1 MTTLIVSYDGTDSDR
16 DALALGRLLAGA
28 GASLE
33 LAYVATHRR
42 QRTGANGWPGRRTRP
57 RPGGSGGDR
66 HARRAASTS
75 WCTGS
80 TAEGL
85 RVLARERTA
94 DAVVFGSEYRT
105 ADGHLDPQ
113 PTARRLLD
121 GGQVAIALAP
131 AGFVERAGEPRG
143 PVAAVS
149 EDGDPCAYETRSRSP
164 QASASAWRRGPRAAP
179 ACSSSAPRRHGGR
192 PDPDQRRRRVPD
204 RARGLAGA
212 RAAARRACALRR
224 VGRLMP
230 AESER
235 LRRPLRRR
243 DRVFLGVVAAAVAL
257 AAPAA
262 ILLAQRDAAP
272 PRLRAYARGRVM
284 GGQTVTRCRGPRRGP
299 ALTGEQ
305 R

>member
-33 LAYVATHRR
+33 LAYV
-42 QRTGANGWPGRRTRP
+42 
-57 RPGGSGGDR
+57 R
-66 HARRAASTS
+66 HAQEAEDGRERLAEDDARALVRAGAEAIDMPDVPQHVLVS
-75 WCTGS
+75 GS

-131 AGFVERAGEPRG
+131 AGFAERAGEPRG

-149 EDGDPCAYETRSRSP
+149 EDGDPCAYETAESLAAGLGVGVEAR
-164 QASASAWRRGPRAAP
+164 ATRGAGVLVVG
-179 ACSSSAPRRHGGR
+179 SAPGTVNGR
-192 PDPDQRRRRVPD
+192 IRISAAVEYLIE
-204 RARGLAGA
+204 LAGSPVLVLP
-212 RAAARRACALRR
+212 R
-224 VGRLMP
+224 
-230 AESER
+230 
-235 LRRPLRRR
+235 
-243 DRVFLGVVAAAVAL
+243 GVPVL
-257 AAPAA
+257 F
-262 ILLAQRDAAP
+262 
-272 PRLRAYARGRVM
+272 
-284 GGQTVTRCRGPRRGP
+284 GGSGG
-299 ALTGEQ
+299 
-305 R
+305 